1 MSNSAVKFILK
12 KRGFFNDIWIISE
25 ILKLIK
31 DAILTL
37 ERINVTLTDCYLQI
51 LKIVTFF
58 KEMPTVDYRII
69 KNECIKIFNKRYE
82 Y

>member
-1 MSNSAVKFILK
+1 M
-12 KRGFFNDIWIISE
+12 ISE

-37 ERINVTLTDCYLQI
+37 ERMNVTLTDCYLQI

-69 KNECIKIFNKRYE
+69 KNEYIKIFNKRYK

>member
-1 MSNSAVKFILK
+1 MSNSVVKSILK
-12 KRGFFNDIWIISE
+12 KRGFFDDIRMISE
-25 ILKLIK
+25 ILKPIK

-37 ERINVTLTDCYLQI
+37 ERMNATLADCYLQI
-51 LKIVTFF
+51 LKIATFF

>member
-1 MSNSAVKFILK
+1 MLNNIVKSILK
-12 KRGFFNDIWIISE
+12 KRGFFDDIQMISE

-37 ERINVTLTDCYLQI
+37 ERTNAILADYYLQI
-51 LKIVTFF
+51 LKIVIFF
-58 KEMPTVDYRII
+58 KEIPIVDYQII